1 MDVEIHICDIVAW
14 ITTRSTI
21 HGLICDVFNNNN
33 GQLHHTLCIVIT
45 HAYDLDVL
53 FVCDDCDDECDA
65 AGMDVEPCG
74 IGEEAPIIMRSVAID
89 ARTGRPIGEVI

>member
-1 MDVEIHICDIVAW
+1 MLFSCLFALIMQLYGAPEIKMAVW
-14 ITTRSTI
+14 QV
-21 HGLICDVFNNNN
+21 G
-33 GQLHHTLCIVIT
+33 
-45 HAYDLDVL
+45 
-53 FVCDDCDDECDA
+53 CDA